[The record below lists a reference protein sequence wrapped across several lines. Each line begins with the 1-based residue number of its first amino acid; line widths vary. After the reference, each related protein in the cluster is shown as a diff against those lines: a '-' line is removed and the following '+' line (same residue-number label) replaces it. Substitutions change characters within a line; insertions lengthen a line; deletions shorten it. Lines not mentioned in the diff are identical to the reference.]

1 MNYGSGSK
9 RCPLHDVLQ
18 YTLEFAE
25 SKPASS
31 DSSPLQTTPSSSDV
45 EMESPKTSLK

>member
-25 SKPASS
+25 SKPTSPASA
-31 DSSPLQTTPSSSDV
+31 SPMPTTSSSDV
-45 EMESPKTSLK
+45 EMESPKPSLK